1 MKVTVI
7 GLGLVGTV
15 AAVCLADSGH
25 EVLATDIDSL
35 KVRAL
40 SAGEYKGYEPGLASS
55 LKSALAGGNLR
66 FRHSEGV
73 DEDLGRVALVAV
85 GTPSGENYAP
95 DLSQV
100 RSAIHWV
107 KDRSNGS
114 LMVAMKS
121 TVPPG
126 TGLQIV
132 QQDLNGT
139 GIGYAA
145 NPEFLRAGQA
155 MADWDCPDRI
165 VIGTAS
171 RDPQSGNVLKE
182 LYSRIDAPVLATDVT
197 TAEMIKYASNAFL
210 ATRISFIN
218 DMAAIC
224 DHVGA
229 SIDDVSRGLA
239 LDARTGAR
247 IFPGVGYGGP
257 CLPKYIGALK
267 HIAQQ
272 TGGDSQ
278 LLRAVT
284 KVNELQWRLPLKVL
298 HNRFSGN
305 MEGTR
310 VGILGLAFKPET
322 DDLTEAPALNLAS
335 ALAAEGVQLTVF
347 DPALGNDVN
356 AGLLLD
362 AQIVPSVVA
371 ASAGAQAVVVMTEW
385 REIVEA
391 DWDAVSRIMASP
403 RFVFDGRN
411 ALDSKVITAA
421 GLEYQG
427 VGRNVVL
434 RPHHGAKPGD
444 ERVYG

>member
-15 AAVCLADSGH
+15 AAVGLADSGH
-25 EVLATDIDSL
+25 QVLATDIDPL
-35 KVRAL
+35 KIQGL
-40 SAGEYKGYEPGLASS
+40 SAGDYKGSEPGLAGL
-55 LKSALAGGNLR
+55 LKSVMAGGGIR
-66 FRHSEGV
+66 FRHSEEV
-73 DEDLGRVALVAV
+73 DEDLGRVVLLAV
-85 GTPSGENYAP
+85 GTPSGEDYVP

-100 RSAIHWV
+100 RAAIRWV
-107 KDRSNGS
+107 KDRSNGN
-114 LMVAMKS
+114 LVVAMKS

-132 QQDLNGT
+132 QQELTGT
-139 GIGYAA
+139 GIAYAA

-171 RDPQSGNVLKE
+171 GDPQTVTVVKE
-182 LYSRIDAPVLATDVT
+182 LYRRIDAPVLATDVT

-218 DMAAIC
+218 EMAAIC
-224 DHVGA
+224 ARVGA

-257 CLPKYIGALK
+257 CLPKDTGALE
-267 HIAQQ
+267 HVARQ
-272 TGGDSQ
+272 TGEDSQ
-278 LLRAVT
+278 LLRAVIN
-284 KVNELQWRLPLKVL
+284 VNDLQWRLPLRAL
-298 HNRFSGN
+298 RDRFGGS

-310 VGILGLAFKPET
+310 VGILGLAFKPGT
-322 DDLTEAPALNLAS
+322 DDLTEAPAVKLAS

-347 DPALGNDVN
+347 DPTMGNDVN
-356 AGLLLD
+356 AALPFN
-362 AQIVPSVVA
+362 ARIVPSVVA

-391 DWDAVSRIMASP
+391 DWETVSRSMITP
-403 RFVFDGRN
+403 RLVFDGRN
-411 ALDSKVITAA
+411 ALDPRAIAAA

-427 VGRNVVL
+427 VGRNVGL
-434 RPHHGAKPGD
+434 NPQRGEHLEN
-444 ERVYG
+444 ERVHG

>member
-25 EVLATDIDSL
+25 QVLATDIDSL
-35 KVRAL
+35 KVQAL
-40 SAGEYKGYEPGLASS
+40 SAGGYRGYEPGLAGR
-55 LKSALAGGNLR
+55 LKSALAGGNIR

-107 KDRSNGS
+107 KERSYGN
-114 LMVAMKS
+114 LVVAMKS

-126 TGLQIV
+126 SGRQIA
-132 QQDLNGT
+132 QQDLTGT

-155 MADWDCPDRI
+155 LADWDCPDRV
-165 VIGTAS
+165 VIGTVSGDA
-171 RDPQSGNVLKE
+171 QSGAVLKE
-182 LYSRIDAPVLATDVT
+182 LYRHIDAPALVTDVT

-218 DMAAIC
+218 EMAAIC

-229 SIDDVSRGLA
+229 SIDDVSLGLA
-239 LDARTGAR
+239 LDSRTGAR

-257 CLPKYIGALK
+257 CLPKDTAALEYT
-267 HIAQQ
+267 AQQ
-272 TGGDSQ
+272 TGEDSQ
-278 LLRAVT
+278 LLHAVIN
-284 KVNELQWRLPLKVL
+284 VNDLQWRLPLRAL
-298 HNRFSGN
+298 RNRFGGN

-310 VGILGLAFKPET
+310 VGILGLTFKPGT
-322 DDLTEAPALNLAS
+322 DDLTEAPALKLAS

-347 DPALGNDVN
+347 DPTMAEGVN
-356 AGLLLD
+356 ADRPLN

-385 REIVEA
+385 REIVKA
-391 DWDAVSRIMASP
+391 DWEAVSRMMATP
-403 RFVFDGRN
+403 KFVFDGRN
-411 ALDSKVITAA
+411 ALDPTAIVAA

-427 VGRNVVL
+427 VGRNVGL
-434 RPHHGAKPGD
+434 NPRHGAQPGD

>member
-1 MKVTVI
+1 MKITVI

-25 EVLATDIDSL
+25 QVLATDIDPL
-35 KVRAL
+35 KVEAL
-40 SAGEYKGYEPGLASS
+40 SAGEYKGYEPGLAVR
-55 LKSALAGGNLR
+55 LKSALAGGNLQ
-66 FRHSEGV
+66 FRHSGGV

-85 GTPSGENYAP
+85 GTPSGEHHAP
-95 DLSQV
+95 DLGQV
-100 RSAIHWV
+100 RSAIQWI
-107 KDRSNGS
+107 KRRTDRN
-114 LMVAMKS
+114 LVVAMKS

-132 QQDLNGT
+132 QRDLTGT
-139 GIGYAA
+139 GIGYSA

-165 VIGTAS
+165 VIGTVS
-171 RDPQSGNVLKE
+171 CDPQSGTVVKE
-182 LYSRIDAPVLATDVT
+182 LYRRIDAPVLATDVT

-218 DMAAIC
+218 EMAAIC

-239 LDARTGAR
+239 LDSRTGAR

-257 CLPKYIGALK
+257 CLPKDTGALE
-267 HIAQQ
+267 HVARQ
-272 TGGDSQ
+272 TGEDFQ
-278 LLRAVT
+278 LLRAVIN
-284 KVNELQWRLPLKVL
+284 VNELQWRLPLRAL
-298 HNRFSGN
+298 RNRFAGD

-310 VGILGLAFKPET
+310 VGILGLAFKPGT
-322 DDLTEAPALNLAS
+322 DDLTQAPALKLAS

-347 DPALGNDVN
+347 DPTMGNDVD
-356 AGLLLD
+356 AGPILN

-391 DWDAVSRIMASP
+391 DWEAVSRSMAAP

-411 ALDSKVITAA
+411 ALDSTAIAAA

-427 VGRNVVL
+427 VGRNVDL
-434 RPHHGAKPGD
+434 DPHRGARLGEERFHG
-444 ERVYG
+444 

>member
-1 MKVTVI
+1 MKITVI

-25 EVLATDIDSL
+25 QVLATDIDPL
-35 KVRAL
+35 KVQAL
-40 SAGEYKGYEPGLASS
+40 SAGEYKGREPGLAGR
-55 LKSALAGGNLR
+55 LKSALAGGNLL
-66 FRHSEGV
+66 FRRGDQV
-73 DEDLGRVALVAV
+73 DEDLGRLALVAV
-85 GTPSGENYAP
+85 GTPSEENYAP

-100 RSAIHWV
+100 RAAIRWI
-107 KDRSNGS
+107 KERSGGN
-114 LMVAMKS
+114 LVVAMKS

-132 QQDLNGT
+132 QRDLTGT

-155 MADWDCPDRI
+155 MSDWDYPDRI

-171 RDPQSGNVLKE
+171 GDPQSGAVLEE
-182 LYSRIDAPVLATDVT
+182 LYRRIDAPVLATDVT

-218 DMAAIC
+218 EMAAIC
-224 DHVGA
+224 DRVGA

-239 LDARTGAR
+239 MDSRTGAR

-257 CLPKYIGALK
+257 CLPKDAGALE
-267 HIAQQ
+267 HVAQQ
-272 TGGDSQ
+272 TGEDFQ
-278 LLRAVT
+278 LLRAVIN
-284 KVNELQWRLPLKVL
+284 VNELQWRLPLRVL
-298 HNRFSGN
+298 LKRFGGN

-310 VGILGLAFKPET
+310 VGILGLAFKPGT
-322 DDLTEAPALNLAS
+322 DDLTEAPAVKLAS
-335 ALAAEGVQLTVF
+335 ALTAEGVQLTVF
-347 DPALGNDVN
+347 DPTIGNDVN
-356 AGLLLD
+356 ASLPFS
-362 AQIVPSVVA
+362 AQIVPSVAA

-385 REIVEA
+385 REIVKA
-391 DWDAVSRIMASP
+391 DWEAVSRIMASP

-411 ALDSKVITAA
+411 ALDPTAIAAA

-434 RPHHGAKPGD
+434 NPQHGAKPGD